1 MNILIKYSGLLF
13 LALKYPCSGG
23 FCWVRTHMLAA
34 ATCLWDRPRFSTG
47 GQRHPGN
54 LQKGSKGVKS
64 STLIQAT
71 SLNTPEMY
79 SPQFW
84 HLAQNIFN
92 PINEKEDLV
101 RLRTENQPLLEA
113 LRHQLSEAL
122 FWTRGAKR
130 CIFTASYW
138 SQWLN
143 DVSDKQLLQLFSIF
157 SRQVLRFSER
167 DYFLSGG
174 RSFSKQWRDNNT
186 MIWSNK
192 STSQGPVFL
201 CLLTPNKKST
211 ILVTN

>member
-1 MNILIKYSGLLF
+1 
-13 LALKYPCSGG
+13 
-23 FCWVRTHMLAA
+23 MLAA
-34 ATCLWDRPRFSTG
+34 ATCLWDRPRFSPG

-54 LQKGSKGVKS
+54 VHKGSKGVKS

-84 HLAQNIFN
+84 YLAQNIFN

-101 RLRTENQPLLEA
+101 RLRTENRPLLEA
-113 LRHQLSEAL
+113 LPNQLSEAL
-122 FWTRGAKR
+122 FWTSNPNRGAKR
-130 CIFTASYW
+130 CTCTGSYW
-138 SQWLN
+138 SRWLN

-167 DYFLSGG
+167 NCFLSGG
-174 RSFSKQWRDNNT
+174 RSFSKQWRDNNM